1 MTNRQHRVQHD
12 DRSQPAGSGASSAS
26 GGFLADGSA
35 LGASAL
41 LTALAGL
48 VGWLV
53 AARTLSPSEVGHAS
67 AFVNAFLMI
76 AALSELGTGQAMLRW
91 LPRTGSAAPV
101 LVRRVYAV
109 TLATC
114 LVLSVVW
121 ALSASGIVGRAT
133 DPLGRTGTTVL
144 FVVAGLAWTLFHLQD
159 DVLTGAGAARWVPLE
174 NLLFGA
180 VRIVLLLVL
189 AGPLGS
195 LGIVLS
201 WVLPMVLCDL
211 LVNGLLA
218 LRSSRLADRPA
229 WLPRRREV
237 LTTTGST
244 FAALIGLTLLY
255 NLVPLVVV
263 ARFGAATGAVFF
275 VVWMGVVALDLAIV
289 GFGNALVV
297 RLHGAPLHLLR
308 HALTRVLAIFA
319 VPLLVAALAASP
331 LLNLFGE
338 VYARDGR
345 TLLRWLVLGVVFRL
359 VVMLVA
365 AIHLGAG
372 RPLGMALLQGVT
384 AVAVIALAALVPRS
398 GAATELAAI
407 GIGFVLVHVVVAVVA
422 VADLGR
428 R

>member
-1 MTNRQHRVQHD
+1 M
-12 DRSQPAGSGASSAS
+12 
-26 GGFLADGSA
+26 
-35 LGASAL
+35 

-53 AARTLSPSEVGHAS
+53 AARTLSPTDVGHAS
-67 AFVNAFLMI
+67 AFVNAFLMV
-76 AALSELGTGQAMLRW
+76 AALAELGTGQAMLRW

-101 LVRRVYAV
+101 LVRRVYGA

-114 LVLSVVW
+114 LVLSLVW
-121 ALSASGIVGRAT
+121 ALAAAGIVGRAT
-133 DPLGRTGTTVL
+133 EPLGRTGSTVL

-159 DVLTGAGAARWVPLE
+159 DVLTGVGAARWVPVE
-174 NLLFGA
+174 NLVFGA

-211 LVNGLLA
+211 LVNGFLA
-218 LRSSRLADRPA
+218 VRSGRLAGRPA
-229 WLPRRREV
+229 WLPERREV
-237 LTTTGST
+237 LATTGST
-244 FAALIGLTLLY
+244 FAALVGLTLLY
-255 NLVPLVVV
+255 NVVPLVVV
-263 ARFGAATGAVFF
+263 ARFGAAAGAVFF

-297 RLHGAPLHLLR
+297 RLHGAPLQLLR

-319 VPLLVAALAASP
+319 LPLLVAALAASP
-331 LLNLFGE
+331 LLGLFGD
-338 VYARDGR
+338 VYARDGAV
-345 TLLRWLVLGVVFRL
+345 LLRWVVLGVVFRL

-372 RPLGMALLQGVT
+372 RPLGMAVLQGVT
-384 AVAVIALAALVPRS
+384 AVAVIALAGLVPLTDAGS
-398 GAATELAAI
+398 ELATI
-407 GIGFVLVHVVVAVVA
+407 GIGFVLVHVLVAAVA

-428 R
+428 RAVP